1 MKNKSSIS
9 KTLITILAIILAI
22 IVLIVTWGITASN
35 SLMTLREDVRMQQ
48 SQVETTLQRRSD
60 LIPNLVNT
68 VKGYATHE
76 EEVFTEIADA
86 RSKLAGSIESGDID
100 SISESN
106 NELDSAL
113 SRLLAITESY
123 PDLKASEQFTSLQD
137 ELAGTENRIN
147 VARQYYNEKVMT
159 YNTSVQRFP
168 TSIIAGIFGYSPAE
182 YFEASEEAQKVPEVN
197 FN

>member
-22 IVLIVTWGITASN
+22 IVLIVTWGITTSN
-35 SLMTLREDVRMQQ
+35 SLMTLREDVKMQQ

-147 VARQYYNEKVMT
+147 VARQHYNEKVMT

>member
-22 IVLIVTWGITASN
+22 IVLIVTWGITTSN
-35 SLMTLREDVRMQQ
+35 SLMTLREDVKMQQ

-86 RSKLAGSIESGDID
+86 RSKLAGSIESGDLD

-106 NELDSAL
+106 SELDSAL
-113 SRLLAITESY
+113 SRLLAITENY
-123 PDLKASEQFTSLQD
+123 PDLKASEQFTALQD
-137 ELAGTENRIN
+137 ELAGT
-147 VARQYYNEKVMT
+147 
-159 YNTSVQRFP
+159 
-168 TSIIAGIFGYSPAE
+168 
-182 YFEASEEAQKVPEVN
+182 
-197 FN
+197 

>member
-1 MKNKSSIS
+1 MKNKSSTS
-9 KTLITILAIILAI
+9 KTLLAVLGVIAVVIIAI
-22 IVLIVTWGITASN
+22 VVWGISTSN
-35 SLMTLREDVRMQQ
+35 NLMTLREDVRMQQ

-113 SRLLAITESY
+113 SRLLAITENY
-123 PDLKASEQFTSLQD
+123 PDLKASEQFTALQD

-147 VARQYYNEKVMT
+147 VARQHYNEKVMT
-159 YNTSVQRFP
+159 YNTTVQRFP

-182 YFEASEEAQKVPEVN
+182 YFEASEEAQEVPEVN